1 MSDRYDIIE
10 VTDHDRIVAVMNE
23 IVKGNYP
30 SDYEQYALAY
40 DPTLDLITQIKS
52 WQSAEKL
59 DTINIMLIEAAEA
72 FGLAN
77 GIVIYSVRVNVLQR
91 LIRALLTT
99 AYAHLPD
106 KRNSVNVDDGKAIFH
121 AFSFGFESVAGLA
134 FPLLDSPD
142 WLFHQDCKK
151 WKNWILNVYV
161 KAAIITAVFR
171 LVANMPIKV
180 HANPEIAMANPS
192 MIGHGH
198 RLTYAE
204 HVNAVAI
211 ALTPHLWHP
220 TARRPDLDCLSA
232 RMMALTRSSSTYD
245 TRSEDNRWIFRFP
258 QFTGTVGARR
268 YAELIKHLYS
278 VDPAYEPVLP

>member
-1 MSDRYDIIE
+1 MPDRYDIIE

-23 IVKGNYP
+23 TVKGNYP
-30 SDYEQYALAY
+30 PNYEQYALAY

-59 DTINIMLIEAAEA
+59 DAINIMLTEAAEA

-77 GIVIYSVRVNVLQR
+77 GIVIYSVRVDILQR
-91 LIRALLTT
+91 LIRAFLTT

-106 KRNSVNVDDGKAIFH
+106 KRNSADIDDGKAIFH
-121 AFSFGFESVAGLA
+121 AFSFGFGSVAGLA
-134 FPLLDSPD
+134 FPLPDSPD

-161 KAAIITAVFR
+161 KAATITAVFR
-171 LVANMPIKV
+171 LVADMPIIV
-180 HANPEIAMANPS
+180 HANPEIAMINPS
-192 MIGHGH
+192 MIGHGY

-211 ALTPHLWHP
+211 ALTPHLWRP
-220 TARRPDLDCLSA
+220 TARRSDLDRLSA
-232 RMMALTRSSSTYD
+232 RMMALTEGLSTYD
-245 TRSEDNRWIFRFP
+245 TRSGDNRWIFRFP
-258 QFTGTVGARR
+258 QFTGTMGARR
-268 YAELIKHLYS
+268 YAELIKHLHL
-278 VDPAYEPVLP
+278 VDPAYEPALP